1 MTTLSTN
8 PSKPHTHP
16 QVAIASLTFCC
27 GLFLVRAV
35 LSLGLFK
42 GFKVPPFSFHD
53 PLVQLQGI
61 AFGVTLL
68 FFALRKE
75 EGDFRALYIGTLA
88 LFAGSEVLNYIYT
101 GLGVV
106 SLAPLSV
113 LVSFAVAIYSSLTLS
128 AAAYDY
134 AEGRTAPDRRSYVL
148 ICCAILSL
156 ALFRAL
162 GAIFFTG
169 PANESIRISVM
180 QKVDV
185 AGLIVLAAIVFYL
198 LVSLFN
204 LLGKPFPPPD
214 DPNNK
219 DGSSI

>member
-1 MTTLSTN
+1 MTAPL
-8 PSKPHTHP
+8 PALVKPHTHP

-42 GFKVPPFSFHD
+42 GFKVPPFSIHD

-61 AFGVTLL
+61 AFGITLL
-68 FFALRKE
+68 YFALRKD
-75 EGDFRALYIGTLA
+75 EGDFRALYIGTLV
-88 LFAGSEVLNYIYT
+88 LFMGSEALNYIYS

-106 SLAPLSV
+106 SLNQLSI

-134 AEGRTAPDRRSYVL
+134 AESRSGPDRRSYVL
-148 ICCAILSL
+148 VCCAILALS
-156 ALFRAL
+156 LFRAL
-162 GAIFFTG
+162 GTVFFAG
-169 PANESIRISVM
+169 PGNESIRTNVM

-185 AGLIVLAAIVFYL
+185 AGLIVLATIVAHL
-198 LVSLFN
+198 LVYLSN
-204 LLGKPFPPPD
+204 LLGKPSTTPD
-214 DPNNK
+214 DS
-219 DGSSI
+219 DSSI